1 MLNRFWD
8 SKSEKELRII
18 AVIMAVVLSALMIL
32 FNIGNFRRYRK
43 SLIETE
49 KGQLLTIARTIGTGL
64 SQDVELEMEKIDLT
78 LDSLEDPDSD
88 RMRTVADLILR
99 QSEGLYKSCCCIQDG
114 QEIFSLGERSGN
126 ADLPE
131 MIKEKALAPGK
142 AVVLGKY
149 QAESGWYEM
158 AIGKAVPAQGGICN
172 LVFAMDLNEVYR
184 MIVSPVK
191 IGEAGY
197 SVVKDDSLAIIMHH
211 AKNQIGM
218 DALYDRQET
227 YPDLD
232 LTSLG
237 EWLDLQRAQ
246 DEGTGLLESYVW
258 DDPDLTAVQRI
269 VAFTTIN
276 IRGERWIVNSTL
288 PTEELAGPLGRMV
301 LIMAGLSILYMSGI
315 ALLLVAFT
323 SAISR
328 AESQRREIRY
338 LKEINRGMELVARKN
353 DEIRHYQRVQSMGMM
368 SSHIAHEFNNYL
380 TPVMVYGEHIAH
392 EFNNYLTPVMVYGE
406 LLESDDSVSEDN
418 RAMLR
423 EMLKSVDSAAKLS
436 RELLDFS
443 RMDAGAKAAPIDLT
457 QETKEAV
464 SVVRQLA
471 PAKIEFTSE
480 LTDQPAWVRG
490 REGMMQHILMNLCKN
505 AFHAMEKTEKK
516 ALHIRY
522 TVEEAQNEAGRQA
535 VLTVSDSGC
544 GIKTDN
550 LRDIFEPFY
559 TTKGSSQGTGL
570 GLSVVRSMVENA
582 GGTIKV
588 ESEEGKGTTFIMS
601 FPAALT
607 KEMLSVRPEKENGQA
622 LRTICVCKSRKTL
635 EPWKK
640 WLDSIDGDINYVSHE
655 AMIIARLQEDNS
667 FCDRL
672 IVENELETMSG
683 IDLAQIVKRENPSIQ
698 ICILTR
704 EETERQQWYLD
715 NGILDEIRMPD
726 DHL

>member
-1 MLNRFWD
+1 MFNRFWD
-8 SKSEKELRII
+8 SKSERELRII
-18 AVIMAVVLSALMIL
+18 AIFMAVVLSALMIL
-32 FNIGNFRRYRK
+32 FNIGNFRRYRE

-64 SQDVELEMEKIDLT
+64 SQDVELEMEKIDLS

-88 RMRTVADLILR
+88 RMRAVADLILR
-99 QSEGLYKSCCCIQDG
+99 QSEGLYKSCCCMQDG

-158 AIGKAVPAQGGICN
+158 AIGKAVPAQGGVCN

-380 TPVMVYGEHIAH
+380 TPVMVYGE
-392 EFNNYLTPVMVYGE
+392 
-406 LLESDDSVSEDN
+406 LLESDESVSEDN

-505 AFHAMEKTEKK
+505 AFHAMENTEKK

-535 VLTVSDSGC
+535 VLTVSDTGC
-544 GIKTDN
+544 GIKADN

-588 ESEEGKGTTFIMS
+588 ESEEEKGTTFIMI

-607 KEMLSVRPEKENGQA
+607 KEMLSVHPEKENGQA

-635 EPWKK
+635 GPWKK

-698 ICILTR
+698 ICILAR

-726 DHL
+726 EYSG

>member
-1 MLNRFWD
+1 
-8 SKSEKELRII
+8 
-18 AVIMAVVLSALMIL
+18 
-32 FNIGNFRRYRK
+32 
-43 SLIETE
+43 
-49 KGQLLTIARTIGTGL
+49 
-64 SQDVELEMEKIDLT
+64 
-78 LDSLEDPDSD
+78 
-88 RMRTVADLILR
+88 
-99 QSEGLYKSCCCIQDG
+99 
-114 QEIFSLGERSGN
+114 
-126 ADLPE
+126 
-131 MIKEKALAPGK
+131 
-142 AVVLGKY
+142 
-149 QAESGWYEM
+149 
-158 AIGKAVPAQGGICN
+158 
-172 LVFAMDLNEVYR
+172 
-184 MIVSPVK
+184 
-191 IGEAGY
+191 
-197 SVVKDDSLAIIMHH
+197 
-211 AKNQIGM
+211 
-218 DALYDRQET
+218 
-227 YPDLD
+227 
-232 LTSLG
+232 
-237 EWLDLQRAQ
+237 
-246 DEGTGLLESYVW
+246 
-258 DDPDLTAVQRI
+258 
-269 VAFTTIN
+269 
-276 IRGERWIVNSTL
+276 
-288 PTEELAGPLGRMV
+288 
-301 LIMAGLSILYMSGI
+301 
-315 ALLLVAFT
+315 
-323 SAISR
+323 
-328 AESQRREIRY
+328 
-338 LKEINRGMELVARKN
+338 
-353 DEIRHYQRVQSMGMM
+353 MGMM
-368 SSHIAHEFNNYL
+368 SS
-380 TPVMVYGEHIAH
+380 HIAH

-480 LTDQPAWVRG
+480 LTDKPAWVRG

-505 AFHAMEKTEKK
+505 AFHAMENTEKK

-607 KEMLSVRPEKENGQA
+607 KEMLSVHPEKENGQA

-683 IDLAQIVKRENPSIQ
+683 IDLAQIVKRENPAIQ
-698 ICILTR
+698 ICILAR

-726 DHL
+726 DYCE